1 MHNAAKLSVHKLC
14 KSMHASL
21 LSCIEVEEDN
31 MNKEDL
37 FLASVLVEVVQ
48 YIYIYIYIYDN

>member
-48 YIYIYIYIYDN
+48 YIYIYIYI